1 MARARN
7 LRLPGF
13 FFAKKRQ
20 FRRGFTLLELS
31 IVAMLLGG
39 LLVMIFGTYTSLLRV
54 SRDNSSV
61 EGGDKQQA
69 MSALENIR
77 STLAMTF
84 FFATEKRLVFV
95 SRRGRKSEDG
105 NKHPRESSNDYF
117 IVFAAAHPN
126 SEETGLPEVREVEYF
141 LKKDEDA
148 PGYLLIRREDQIVDK
163 FPFAGGQEYTLL
175 NGVKSLAFKFSRT
188 GSKWEEE
195 WDSREA
201 KNIPRL
207 IRIELIAKIG
217 TEERRFETLAF
228 PGILYK

>member
-1 MARARN
+1 MRKMRVPRSKIPL
-7 LRLPGF
+7 LR
-13 FFAKKRQ
+13 
-20 FRRGFTLLELS
+20 RRHRSGFTLLELS

-39 LLVMIFGTYTSLLRV
+39 MLVMIFGTYTSLLRI
-54 SRDNSSV
+54 SRDNSSE
-61 EGGDKQQA
+61 EGADRQQA

-84 FFATEKRLVFV
+84 FFQNEKRLVFV

-105 NKHPRESSNDYF
+105 TKHPKESSNDYF
-117 IVFAAAHPN
+117 IVFSAVHPN
-126 SEETGLPEVREVEYF
+126 SEETALPEVREVEYF
-141 LKKDEDA
+141 LKQGEEGR
-148 PGYLLIRREDQIVDK
+148 GYLLMRREDQIVDK
-163 FPFAGGQEYTLL
+163 YPFAGGQEYVLL
-175 NGVKSLAFKFSRT
+175 SGVKSLSFKFSRT

-207 IRIELIAKIG
+207 IRIEIVAKIG
-217 TEERRFETLAF
+217 SEERRFETLAF